1 MKKIFM
7 SLIIFLSFFNG
18 TINHDFSGTQLF
30 ETEEVVIEIEEARLD
45 EINLQIS
52 WNISGV
58 DNIDQVILIVREF
71 TADGLLNEPLELVD
85 TAASGSKVISWD
97 GSKTLSLTIKRH
109 RPVRFRLAEWP
120 RQ

>member
-45 EINLQIS
+45 
-52 WNISGV
+52 
-58 DNIDQVILIVREF
+58 
-71 TADGLLNEPLELVD
+71 
-85 TAASGSKVISWD
+85 
-97 GSKTLSLTIKRH
+97 
-109 RPVRFRLAEWP
+109 
-120 RQ
+120 